1 MDDTRE
7 KLLNA
12 AGEVFARE
20 GFDSAT
26 VRSICQQAGANLA
39 AINYHFGDKQRLYIE
54 AVKTAHCRHEGPP
67 DLTWTD
73 GTGPEEKLADF
84 IRHMMQMMLADDRP
98 SWHLELI
105 MREMARPTEACVEL
119 VRSFIGPM
127 FELLLTILGELLPPD
142 TSLFDRHLY
151 GFSIVGQCLL
161 YRYHRPVGRLLVGE
175 EEYATCF
182 DSDRIAE
189 HITRFSLAGVKAA
202 AQRRASQPA
211 GVTP

>member
-7 KLLNA
+7 RLINA
-12 AGEVFARE
+12 AGEVFSRE

-26 VRSICQQAGANLA
+26 VRAICQQAGANLA

-54 AVKTAHCRHEGPP
+54 AVKTAHCQQDPPP
-67 DLTWTD
+67 DFAWTAA
-73 GTGPEEKLADF
+73 TPPEQKLADF
-84 IRHMMQMMLADDRP
+84 IGHMMELMVADDRP
-98 SWHLELI
+98 SWHIELI

-127 FELLLTILGELLPPD
+127 FDLLLEILGELLPPD
-142 TSLFDRHLY
+142 TPLFERHFF
-151 GFSIVGQCLL
+151 GFSVVGQCLL

-175 EEYATCF
+175 DEFARYF
-182 DSDRIAE
+182 DSQRIAD

-202 AQRRASQPA
+202 CDRRFKPA
-211 GVTP
+211 EATP